1 VGLKKEP
8 PQLSREQAMLAMPVH
23 NPSLKWKLN
32 DEGNVVV
39 IMPRRD
45 DLSGKTLGWL
55 FGVPQE
61 KPVEL
66 DELGSSVWQRCD
78 GDHTVA
84 EIVTLLCREHKLSR
98 HEVEITLTEY
108 LRTLGKRGMVGFMVP
123 REVAEA
129 AGVAHQEVIGLEDV
143 ATTREQLTAA
153 QEQAARE
160 AAETERIL
168 AELEEDDG
176 DSSVADP
183 DVADETDTSSETD
196 DDTDNGV
203 RR

>member
-8 PQLSREQAMLAMPVH
+8 PQLSREQAMQALPVR
-23 NPSLKWKLN
+23 NPSLKWKVN
-32 DEGNVVV
+32 DQENVV
-39 IMPRRD
+39 IILPRRD
-45 DLSGKTLGWL
+45 DLSGKALGWL
-55 FGVPQE
+55 FMVPQE

-66 DELGSSVWQRCD
+66 DELGSSVWHNCD
-78 GDHTVA
+78 GESTVA

-176 DSSVADP
+176 GSSVADP
-183 DVADETDTSSETD
+183 DMTDEADAPSEAD

-203 RR
+203 HR